1 MFELFKV
8 VFFLCQNNIKLKI
21 EVFSLVDYGGGDL
34 DVSSLTCHLCWKVFK
49 EHSCLK
55 VHMRDIHEKPNVKQ
69 VCNFCNKEFKSINT
83 LRNHKSLYHKGESKI
98 TY

>member
-1 MFELFKV
+1 MNSK
-8 VFFLCQNNIKLKI
+8 
-21 EVFSLVDYGGGDL
+21 FSLVDYDDL
-34 DVSSLTCHLCWKVFK
+34 EVPSLTCPLCWKVFK

-98 TY
+98 TYQ